1 MTSTALANLRQ
12 VNDES
17 LQKFMDRFGQ
27 IVVQIQ
33 NLNPEVALH
42 SMLLALRRGK
52 FVDSRCKKKTL
63 VAWISCT
70 NEPKAT
76 SRWRRCPSSK
86 MRSDKSNKGVT
97 KEKDVPRPTNTSHT
111 REQKLDSSEPVY
123 GLAIQLYN
131 TSNR

>member
-52 FVDSRCKKKTL
+52 FVDSRCKKK
-63 VAWISCT
+63 
-70 NEPKAT
+70 N
-76 SRWRRCPSSK
+76 PSS
-86 MRSDKSNKGVT
+86 MDKFHEWAEGYIQMEEMSKFWNEVRQVEQRRDKREGRT
-97 KEKDVPRPTNTSHT
+97 KTN
-111 REQKLDSSEPVY
+111 
-123 GLAIQLYN
+123 
-131 TSNR
+131 